1 MESSSVQILHMPKV
15 LQSDNSSSLGATP
28 LTASRASGVRR
39 SGPMVVLD
47 ATETGAVIHALPL
60 PLEPDELEHLGAR
73 AFEMAAAA
81 RARIAACETT
91 AGDI

>member
-1 MESSSVQILHMPKV
+1 MQILHMPQV
-15 LQSDNSSSLGATP
+15 LQSANSSSLGSTTLTTP
-28 LTASRASGVRR
+28 NASGVRR

-47 ATETGAVIHALPL
+47 ETETGAVVYALPL

-73 AFEMAAAA
+73 ALAMAAAA

-91 AGDI
+91 TTGET